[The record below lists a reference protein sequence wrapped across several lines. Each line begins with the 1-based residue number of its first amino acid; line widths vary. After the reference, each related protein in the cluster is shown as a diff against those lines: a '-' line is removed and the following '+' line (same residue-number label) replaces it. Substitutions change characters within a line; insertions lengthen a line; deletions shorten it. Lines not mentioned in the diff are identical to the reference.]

1 MFNSI
6 RTKLTVTYLALILAV
21 MVLTSFFLLNILEQ
35 YYLYYH
41 SETVKRAANLVA
53 EFSSGYMQGTPDIVT
68 VSNLAEDFARQI
80 GSRVIITDHR
90 QRVVGDSLRVGGLLG
105 SSLNREEIAK
115 ALDGE
120 HGQSIQFSEQSN
132 QWVMQIAVP
141 IKIDETVLGSVFISS
156 SLSLIYQV
164 LEDIRKVL
172 QLATAL
178 AILLAAILGTFFAH
192 QITVPIESLTQATEQ
207 MSRGD
212 LNQRVR
218 VRSQDEIGRL
228 AAQFNHM
235 SGRMQEMT
243 RQLRDFVANASHE
256 MRTPLTSLNILVKSL
271 REYPLDVKEREE
283 FLADIDMELERLI
296 HLVESLLDLTRLDR
310 LAMEDTMQAVDI
322 VPTVVNTLEMLK
334 NRAED
339 KGIMLQYTV
348 PNQAPPVF
356 VVIHQIKQVVFNLVD
371 NAIKYTSLEGTVSVD
386 LYQEAGQ
393 LMLSV
398 TDTGSGIPAEHRE
411 KIFERFYRIDK
422 ARSREQGG
430 TGLGL
435 AIVKEI
441 VIRHGGRIWVEDH
454 EVGQGAKFIL
464 TLPLA
469 ASMYENLP
477 VINKN

>member
-1 MFNSI
+1 MLFRS
-6 RTKLTVTYLALILAV
+6 
-21 MVLTSFFLLNILEQ
+21 Q
-35 YYLYYH
+35 YYLSYH
-41 SETVKRAANLVA
+41 SETMKRAANLVA

-80 GSRVIITDHR
+80 GSRVIIADHR

-105 SSLNREEIAK
+105 SSLDREEIAK

-120 HGQSIQFSEQSN
+120 HSQSIQFSEQSN

-141 IKIDETVLGSVFISS
+141 IKVENTTVGSVFISS

-164 LEDIRKVL
+164 LEDVRKFL
-172 QLATAL
+172 QAATAL
-178 AILLAAILGTFFAH
+178 AIVFAAILGTFFAH
-192 QITVPIESLTQATEQ
+192 HITVPIESLTKATEQ
-207 MSRGD
+207 MARGD

-218 VRSQDEIGRL
+218 VRSKDEIGRL
-228 AAQFNHM
+228 ATQFNHM

-243 RQLRDFVANASHE
+243 RQLREFVANASHE

-310 LAMEDTMQAVDI
+310 LSMDDTMQAVDI
-322 VPTVVNTLEMLK
+322 VPTVVNTLDMLK
-334 NRAED
+334 KRAES
-339 KGIMLQYTV
+339 KGILLRYTV
-348 PNQAPPVF
+348 PAQAPHAF
-356 VVIHQIKQVVFNLVD
+356 VVLHQIKQVVFNLVD
-371 NAIKYTSLEGTVSVD
+371 NAIKYTPSEGVVSVVM
-386 LYQEAGQ
+386 YQEAEQ
-393 LMLSV
+393 LVLTV
-398 TDTGSGIPAEHRE
+398 TDTGSGIPTEHRE

-441 VIRHGGRIWVEDH
+441 VTRHGGKIWVEDH
-454 EVGQGAKFIL
+454 VGSQGAKFVL

-469 ASMYENLP
+469 ASMYDTP
-477 VINKN
+477 GINKN